1 MRLYLTAL
9 NPTDA
14 VLDGFLPAAASL
26 GLSATV
32 LTDRPAEWPA
42 DVPVA
47 RCAVRDPAA
56 VVAAAD
62 LLEVGTPTQTT

>member
-26 GLSATV
+26 GLPATV
-32 LTDRPAEWPA
+32 LTDRPGP
-42 DVPVA
+42 
-47 RCAVRDPAA
+47 
-56 VVAAAD
+56 
-62 LLEVGTPTQTT
+62 